1 MPVYDYVCQDCHRS
15 FELTLTLKTH
25 DTEKVKCP
33 KCGSTHV
40 LQEAAEF
47 FAVTGKKS

>member
-1 MPVYDYVCQDCHRS
+1 MPVYDYICQDCHRS

-33 KCGSTHV
+33 KCGSTNV
-40 LQEAAEF
+40 MQEATEF